1 MALSALLE
9 LSEKEYDA
17 FASVH
22 PYANFLNSIYS
33 GRKFALR
40 GWDVHYVGICH
51 DGEMAVATLLVSV
64 KLHGSYRYFYAPRGF
79 LLDYADHEL
88 PQAMCQGVKQFAKER
103 SGLYLKIDPYV
114 PYQEHDQDGKV
125 VEDGFC
131 NQKIVDDLQSCG
143 FAHQGFTRGYDMAN
157 QCRWMSVLDLRNKDE
172 ETLFQRFD
180 AQTRWAIRRAQRNQI
195 KLTQAGPEK
204 LPDFMRIIDH
214 TAARRGFDTQD
225 ETYYRELFQ
234 AYGSQV
240 KLILAEMDLSAYQ
253 RALRKEQMQKQTELS
268 EIQGYSCKRARHQKM
283 LWEELDQLQQK
294 LREVRQL
301 EPYAQEGKVLMNGGI
316 FICYGQEMIYL
327 ASGTYGRFLHFHPAY
342 AMQWH
347 MIRAAKHAGMRAYN
361 FYGISGSF
369 EKDQDGYGVFA
380 FKRGFHADVVEL
392 LGDFL
397 MPLRPWTWRAYRLMQ
412 ELKRHI
418 KKPGSLPGKQ
428 TD

>member
-1 MALSALLE
+1 
-9 LSEKEYDA
+9 
-17 FASVH
+17 
-22 PYANFLNSIYS
+22 
-33 GRKFALR
+33 
-40 GWDVHYVGICH
+40 
-51 DGEMAVATLLVSV
+51 
-64 KLHGSYRYFYAPRGF
+64 
-79 LLDYADHEL
+79 
-88 PQAMCQGVKQFAKER
+88 
-103 SGLYLKIDPYV
+103 
-114 PYQEHDQDGKV
+114 
-125 VEDGFC
+125 
-131 NQKIVDDLQSCG
+131 
-143 FAHQGFTRGYDMAN
+143 MAN

-204 LPDFMRIIDH
+204 LLDFMRIIDH

-268 EIQGYSCKRARHQKM
+268 EIQGYSRKRVKHQKM
-283 LWEELDQLQQK
+283 LREELDQLQQK

-301 EPYAQEGKVLMNGGI
+301 EPYAQESKVLMGGGI

-327 ASGTYGRFLHFHPAY
+327 AGGTYGRFLHFHPAY

-347 MIRAAKHAGMRAYN
+347 MIRAAKHAGLRAYN
-361 FYGISGSF
+361 FYGISGLF

-380 FKRGFHADVVEL
+380 FKRGFHADVIEL

-397 MPLRPWTWRAYRLMQ
+397 MPLRPWPWRAYRLMQ
-412 ELKRHI
+412 GLKRHI
-418 KKPGSLPGKQ
+418 KKPGSMPGKQ

>member
-1 MALSALLE
+1 M
-9 LSEKEYDA
+9 
-17 FASVH
+17 
-22 PYANFLNSIYS
+22 
-33 GRKFALR
+33 
-40 GWDVHYVGICH
+40 
-51 DGEMAVATLLVSV
+51 
-64 KLHGSYRYFYAPRGF
+64 
-79 LLDYADHEL
+79 
-88 PQAMCQGVKQFAKER
+88 
-103 SGLYLKIDPYV
+103 
-114 PYQEHDQDGKV
+114 
-125 VEDGFC
+125 EDGFC

-253 RALRKEQMQKQTELS
+253 RALRKELMQKQTELS
-268 EIQGYSCKRARHQKM
+268 EIQGYSRKRARHQKM
-283 LWEELDQLQQK
+283 LREELDQLQQK

-301 EPYAQEGKVLMNGGI
+301 ELYAQEGKVLMGGGI

-327 ASGTYGRFLHFHPAY
+327 AGGTYGRFLHFHPAY

-397 MPLRPWTWRAYRLMQ
+397 MPLRPCTWRAYRLMQ

-418 KKPGSLPGKQ
+418 KKTRLTAG
-428 TD
+428 

>member
-1 MALSALLE
+1 MPL
-9 LSEKEYDA
+9 
-17 FASVH
+17 
-22 PYANFLNSIYS
+22 
-33 GRKFALR
+33 
-40 GWDVHYVGICH
+40 DVR
-51 DGEMAVATLLVSV
+51 A
-64 KLHGSYRYFYAPRGF
+64 RF
-79 LLDYADHEL
+79 
-88 PQAMCQGVKQFAKER
+88 
-103 SGLYLKIDPYV
+103 
-114 PYQEHDQDGKV
+114 
-125 VEDGFC
+125 
-131 NQKIVDDLQSCG
+131 
-143 FAHQGFTRGYDMAN
+143 
-157 QCRWMSVLDLRNKDE
+157 RNKDE

-268 EIQGYSCKRARHQKM
+268 EIQGYSRKRVKHQKM
-283 LWEELDQLQQK
+283 LREELDQLQQK

-301 EPYAQEGKVLMNGGI
+301 EPYAQEGKVLMGGGI

-327 ASGTYGRFLHFHPAY
+327 AGGTYGRFLHFHPAY

-347 MIRAAKHAGMRAYN
+347 MIRAAKHAGLRAYN
-361 FYGISGSF
+361 FYGISGLF

-380 FKRGFHADVVEL
+380 FKRGFHADVIEL

-397 MPLRPWTWRAYRLMQ
+397 MPLRPWSWRAYRLMQ
-412 ELKRHI
+412 GLKRHI
-418 KKPGSLPGKQ
+418 KKPGSMPGKQ